1 MPSVPQLLKVITL
14 TLGANDFSLDVVDA
28 AVVPEPGDVQTIRT
42 LDGVSH
48 SDAEGETWALNL
60 TCVIDWDTTR
70 PGLASYLNTNK
81 GTKVAFELRKDES
94 AISTSN
100 PSIKGTVTLV
110 PIQYGGTGNE
120 YATAEVSL
128 PIDGDITVDT
138 TP

>member
-1 MPSVPQLLKVITL
+1 MPSVPQILKVITL
-14 TLGANDFSLDVVDA
+14 TLDGDDYSLDVVDA
-28 AVVPEPGDVQTIRT
+28 AVVPTPGDVQSIRT
-42 LDGVSH
+42 LDGVYH

-70 PGLASYLNTNK
+70 PGLAAYLQANS
-81 GTKVAFELRKDES
+81 GDKVAFELRANED

-110 PIQYGGTGNE
+110 PIQYGGPGNE

-128 PIDGDITVDT
+128 PIDGAITVDT